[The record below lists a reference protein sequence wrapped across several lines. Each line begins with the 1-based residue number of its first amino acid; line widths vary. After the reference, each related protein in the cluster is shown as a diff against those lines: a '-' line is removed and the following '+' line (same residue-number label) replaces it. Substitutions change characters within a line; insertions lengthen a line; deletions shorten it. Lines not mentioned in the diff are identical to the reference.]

1 MVTMSSACQTIEWR
15 EDEKRVL
22 FILDKALINF
32 RVAGKSNVSGR
43 FGNLL
48 SKEAFPANCEIHF
61 SPVASVIDIGI
72 QTGQSFITTAM
83 INYRTGKF
91 EFSFTVDN
99 LMEEDSQPPSFEI
112 LQNPGFLKMQ
122 QLDFKPGSP
131 KFLQLST
138 TINF

>member
-1 MVTMSSACQTIEWR
+1 MSSACQTIEWH

-22 FILDKALINF
+22 FILHKALINF
-32 RVAGKSNVSGR
+32 RVAGKSNVSGC

-48 SKEAFPANCEIHF
+48 SREGFPANCEVHF
-61 SPVASVIDIGI
+61 SPVASAIDIGI
-72 QTGQSFITTAM
+72 QTEQTFITTTI
-83 INYRTGKF
+83 INYRRGRF
-91 EFSFTVDN
+91 EFSFSVDN
-99 LMEEDSQPPSFEI
+99 LMEKSSQPPSFEI
-112 LQNPGFLKMQ
+112 LQNPGPFKMQ